1 MQFFATALTGL
12 ISSQY
17 AIDQTANNIANAN
30 TPGFHRREIQMVN
43 RKELSTSGRFLGG
56 GSLVDIV
63 SMVREKTLETS
74 LTQSIGDLAS
84 INHQLSYDQRM
95 EFLFSTKPGSLNDRF
110 NGLFGEIAKLSTD
123 PQQAAQRNVVLNVG
137 QGLAGQFKQVSDQL
151 SDMKVQARQELEQEV
166 GDLNRKLADLAE
178 LQLRIQDRIGKQ
190 RPNDL
195 IDERDRLI
203 NEVAELID
211 VTRNEFVQ
219 GGFGLSMAGGSLSLG
234 DEAPTIQVATTAE
247 GKLQLQIGSQ
257 GRALTPRSGRLAAIV
272 DTFNN
277 TIPEYEKRMRTL
289 ASDVIR
295 NFNQVHSQGIGSAGP
310 FNLLVASNRVTD
322 PAVPLKDAGLPFELA
337 AGELFV
343 TVTNPAGERRTSKIT
358 LDPATDSLN
367 DFNAALNSVPNLQGV
382 VDPNTGELRILSD
395 PGFKF
400 DFTGRL
406 ETVPDLTSFTGT
418 SVPRLSGEFT
428 GTANEELQVV
438 VNGAGTIGITPGLT
452 ADVFDGDGNLLT
464 TISIGQG
471 YEAGKPLEV
480 YRGVRVQ
487 FAAGTV
493 AAGGQFTT
501 PLVANSD
508 TGKALSAFG
517 LNSFFIGSD
526 PLSMQVDPELVKD
539 NSRIAVGRTGEVADT
554 SILKKLMTLREK
566 PLVEGKLTFE
576 QFHAETTSKIGS
588 RVRSSTYM
596 MTQLEDLK
604 KEYEQQR
611 EGISGVDVNE
621 EMVNLS
627 KYQRAYEASVRVLQA
642 MDQVY
647 QQILDA
653 IR

>member
-43 RKELSTSGRFLGG
+43 RKELSTAGRFLGG
-56 GSLVDIV
+56 GSLIDIV
-63 SMVREKTLETS
+63 SMVRNKTLETS

-95 EFLFSTKPGSLNDRF
+95 EFLFSNKPGSLNDRF

-166 GDLNRKLADLAE
+166 GDLNRKLTDLAE

-190 RPNDL
+190 PPNDL

-203 NEVAELID
+203 NEVAELVD

-234 DEAPTIQVATTAE
+234 DEAPTIEVTTTAE

-272 DTFNN
+272 DTYNN
-277 TIPEYEKRMRTL
+277 TIPEYEERMRAL

-310 FNLLVASNRVTD
+310 FNLLVASSRVTD
-322 PAVPLKDAGLPFELA
+322 PTIPLEDAGFPFEFA
-337 AGELFV
+337 AGDLFV
-343 TVTNPAGERRTSKIT
+343 TVTNATGERRTTKIT

-367 DFNAALNSVPNLQGV
+367 DFAAALNSVPNLQGV

-406 ETVPDLTSFTGT
+406 ETIPDLTSFTGT

-428 GTANEELQVV
+428 GTDNEELQVV

-464 TISIGQG
+464 TVNIGQG
-471 YEAGKPLEV
+471 YEAGKALEV
-480 YRGVRVQ
+480 YRGVNVQ

-493 AAGGQFTT
+493 AAGDQFTT

-539 NSRIAVGRTGEVADT
+539 NSRIATGRTGEVADT
-554 SILKKLMTLREK
+554 SILKKLMALREQ
-566 PLVEGKLTFE
+566 PLVEGKLSFE

-611 EGISGVDVNE
+611 EGVSGVDVNE

-653 IR
+653 LR